1 MEEIKDTETKQELEQ
16 SEKTFTQEE
25 VNEIIKSRLSRVKA
39 EKTEET
45 NKRLD
50 EREAELV
57 QRENRLTAAELI
69 QKKNLPPESIELVNL
84 ADKETVSASID
95 LMEKLFG
102 KKPNAYK
109 PQGGGEYAHSAIE
122 EAFTRK

>member
-1 MEEIKDTETKQELEQ
+1 MEEIKDTETKQEQEQ

-69 QKKNLPPESIELVNL
+69 QKKKLPPESIELVNL
-84 ADKETVSASID
+84 ADKETVSASNCSERK
-95 LMEKLFG
+95 LMRISHRVAVNMRIV
-102 KKPNAYK
+102 P
-109 PQGGGEYAHSAIE
+109 
-122 EAFTRK
+122 